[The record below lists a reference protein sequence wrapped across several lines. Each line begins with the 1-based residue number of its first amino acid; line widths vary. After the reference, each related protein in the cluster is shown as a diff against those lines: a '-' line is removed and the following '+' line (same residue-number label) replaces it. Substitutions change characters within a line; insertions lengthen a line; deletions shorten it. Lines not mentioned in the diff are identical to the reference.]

1 MEQPQTRNQALLC
14 DQYNHD
20 SWHRQPCFALTRSS
34 LYFGLLDSSFVRLKK
49 TERELGKS
57 GTGETFTDITC
68 KFLQHKILNST
79 IIVGLEYPKLFN
91 SRKLVPAKPILFM
104 LRRIAG

>member
-1 MEQPQTRNQALLC
+1 MCDQALLC